1 MKMIAITVVGAIAA
15 VVLCSCGECDCNSYN
30 RDYLRDVPTSSS
42 QYFD

>member
-1 MKMIAITVVGAIAA
+1 MKMIALTLAGLLAG
-15 VVLCSCGECDCNSYN
+15 VVLSSCGECDCHSYN